1 MANDPTE
8 KGEGND
14 VMILIPSCKQADL
27 STCRL
32 WPAAVLGCTV
42 RFKNNHQQ
50 NKLPIMRISR
60 AIHDSYF
67 LGRINSQFLCERC
80 RNRVK
85 MVILPLLI

>member
-42 RFKNNHQQ
+42 RFKNNHQ
-50 NKLPIMRISR
+50 
-60 AIHDSYF
+60 
-67 LGRINSQFLCERC
+67 
-80 RNRVK
+80 
-85 MVILPLLI
+85 